1 MAFEGLVKYDH
12 DQGTREIYK
21 YPAGWFPSEAPF
33 AKSTRG
39 GDEDSGYAIT
49 LATNIR
55 DYRSEAWIFD
65 AKRITAGPLARV
77 RLPGRVAAG
86 FHASWFPG
94 EQLWPQARAVG

>member
-12 DQGTREIYK
+12 DRGTSEIYN

-49 LATNIR
+49 LATNIH

-65 AKRITAGPLARV
+65 AKRIIAGPLARV

-86 FHASWFPG
+86 FHASWVTG
-94 EQLWPQARAVG
+94 DKLWPQARAVG